1 MNELPHQFREDKA
14 LRDAAKAVLEADLAH
29 LKSGIADKGVAGRLR
44 EQVTGKVK
52 RRVSAGTRDALT
64 QVKKHAGDHRGLI
77 AVIVG
82 ALIMWFG
89 REPLLGWLGLSEQDD
104 FHDDN
109 EDDAGADAM
118 NEAYFAE
125 CDADQPLFET

>member
-1 MNELPHQFREDKA
+1 MNDLPHHFREDKA

-52 RRVSAGTRDALT
+52 RRVSAGTQDVLT
-64 QVKKHAGDHRGLI
+64 QVKNHAGDHRGLI

-104 FHDDN
+104 AHEDN
-109 EDDAGADAM
+109 DNDAGADVM
-118 NEAYFAE
+118 NKADFAE

>member
-1 MNELPHQFREDKA
+1 MNDLPHQFREDKA
-14 LRDAAKAVLEADLAH
+14 LRDAAKAVLDADLAH
-29 LKSGIADKGVAGRLR
+29 LKAGIADKGVAGRLR

-52 RRVSAGTRDALT
+52 RRVSAGTRDLLT
-64 QVKKHAGDHRGLI
+64 EVKTHAGDHRGVI

-104 FHDDN
+104 AHEEN
-109 EDDAGADAM
+109 EDDAEADAM
-118 NEAYFAE
+118 NEADFAE
-125 CDADQPLFET
+125 CDADHPLFET